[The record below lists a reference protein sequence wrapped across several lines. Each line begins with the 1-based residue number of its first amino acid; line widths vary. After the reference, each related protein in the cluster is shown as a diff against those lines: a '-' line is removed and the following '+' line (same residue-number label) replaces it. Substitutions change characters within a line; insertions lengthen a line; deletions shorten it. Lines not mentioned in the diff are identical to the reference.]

1 MWPTPMR
8 RVCAQGSGPADVQQ
22 MLNRFRSLLLVL
34 VLLVSATTGLA
45 LPPEGTAQAPET
57 PAPSTAVPEGA
68 PQAEAAPPPPALP
81 GKGETPP
88 PAVHETQPPAAAA
101 PFPKRSW
108 FRLHRHRGQHPWV
121 AAANPLAV
129 DAGLEILSHGGKAVD
144 AAVAVQ
150 TVLGLVEPQSSGVAG
165 GAFLMYYDAHTGKLT
180 AFDGRE
186 KAPTGAHP
194 DMFLDEHGKPMSY
207 VEAVRSGRSTGVPG
221 VIAMLWSAH
230 HKFGAMQWKDL
241 FEPAIRSASQGFR
254 VPARLAMFLGEGS
267 PFPPTTEVRNLF
279 SRPDGDII
287 EEGDLFQNPQY
298 AHTLEAI
305 ASEGPRALYEGEIA
319 EAIVHATHQAPLPGT
334 MTLSDLGSYRVDAS
348 PPLCRTYRGYSVCV
362 PPPPSSGVSLLEML
376 AILDQTDI
384 ATRRPS
390 DPQAWFLFAQASRLI
405 YADRDRYVADPHF
418 VPVPVERMLDPAYV
432 RLRTQLIGEHAG
444 PAPPPG
450 EIPLPRGHDATTEA
464 AGTSHFVVV
473 DADGDVVSMTT
484 TVESIFGSGRAVGG
498 FVLNN
503 QLTDFSF
510 VPTEGGQ
517 LVANAV
523 QGGKRPRSSMA
534 PVIVLD
540 RGGDF
545 VAALGS
551 PGGSAILEYNAK
563 TLVALLAWKLPLKQA
578 IELPNL
584 IARGDTFSGEVTRFS
599 PAVLAGL
606 RERGIEL
613 KGGHAENSG
622 VHGVVRL
629 ADGSYVGAA
638 DSRREGVAKTLEPAP
653 ATKKQPAVH

>member
-1 MWPTPMR
+1 
-8 RVCAQGSGPADVQQ
+8 VGGFGPLDVQQ
-22 MLNRFRSLLLVL
+22 MLSRSFWLGLLLVL
-34 VLLVSATTGLA
+34 AGPA
-45 LPPEGTAQAPET
+45 LFSPSHAQAPET
-57 PAPSTAVPEGA
+57 
-68 PQAEAAPPPPALP
+68 APPPAAPAAVSPGAAEQPAPAASP

-88 PAVHETQPPAAAA
+88 PSGHEPQPAPAAAPSSA
-101 PFPKRSW
+101 HSW
-108 FRLHRHRGQHPWV
+108 FHRHRPRGQPWV

-129 DAGLEILSHGGKAVD
+129 DAGLEILGHGGKAVD

-150 TVLGLVEPQSSGVAG
+150 TMLGLVEPQSSGIAG

-186 KAPTGAHP
+186 KAPAGAPP
-194 DMFLDEHGKPMSY
+194 DMFLDEHGKPLSY

-221 VIAMLWSAH
+221 VMAMLWSAH
-230 HKFGAMQWKDL
+230 HKFGALPWKEL
-241 FEPAIRSASQGFR
+241 FQPAIRSASQGFK

-267 PFPPTTEVRNLF
+267 PFPPTNEVRNLF
-279 SRPDGDII
+279 SRPDGDIL

-298 AHTLEAI
+298 AHSLEAI
-305 ASEGPRALYEGEIA
+305 AREGPRALYEGELA
-319 EAIVHATHQAPLPGT
+319 DNIVRTTHQPPLPGT
-334 MTLSDLGSYRVDAS
+334 MTQKDLASYRAEAAQ
-348 PPLCRTYRGYSVCV
+348 PLCRPYRGYSVCV

-376 AILDQTDI
+376 EILEHTDI
-384 ATRRPS
+384 ATRRAS
-390 DPQAWFLFAQASRLI
+390 DPQAWFLFAQASRLM
-405 YADRDRYVADPHF
+405 YADRDRYVGDPHF
-418 VPVPVERMLDPAYV
+418 VSVPVERLLDPSYV
-432 RLRTQLIGEHAG
+432 RLRAQLIGEHAG
-444 PAPPPG
+444 PAPAAG
-450 EIPLPRGHDATTEA
+450 DIPLPRGRDTTNEA

-484 TVESIFGSGRAVGG
+484 TVESIFGSGRTVGG

-510 VPTEGGQ
+510 VPVEGGQ

-523 QGGKRPRSSMA
+523 EGGKRPRSSMA

-540 RGGDF
+540 RAGDF

-584 IARGDTFSGEVTRFS
+584 IARGDSFTGEVTRFA

-606 RERGIEL
+606 HERGIDL
-613 KGGHAENSG
+613 KSGRAENSG
-622 VHGVVRL
+622 LHGVARL
-629 ADGSYVGAA
+629 ADGSYAGAA
-638 DSRREGVAKTLEPAP
+638 DSRREGVARTLAPPA
-653 ATKKQPAVH
+653 AQKNAAVH

>member
-1 MWPTPMR
+1 MR
-8 RVCAQGSGPADVQQ
+8 RAYARGFGRLEVRQKLNWFLSLTLLVLLSGPAFDAGAQ
-22 MLNRFRSLLLVL
+22 
-34 VLLVSATTGLA
+34 
-45 LPPEGTAQAPET
+45 PPENAP
-57 PAPSTAVPEGA
+57 
-68 PQAEAAPPPPALP
+68 AAGEQPPPPPAAPALLTP
-81 GKGETPP
+81 APAAQGKGETPP
-88 PAVHETQPPAAAA
+88 PAARETQPPAAATPSTA
-101 PFPKRSW
+101 SSW
-108 FRLHRHRGQHPWV
+108 FRRHRHRGQQPWV
-121 AAANPLAV
+121 AAANPMAV
-129 DAGLEILSHGGKAVD
+129 DAGLEILSHGGRAID

-150 TVLGLVEPQSSGVAG
+150 AMLGLVEPQSSGVAG
-165 GAFLMYYDAHTGKLT
+165 GAFLMYYDAHNGKLT

-186 KAPTGAHP
+186 KAPAGARP
-194 DMFLDEHGKPMSY
+194 DMVLDEHGKPLSY

-230 HKFGAMQWKDL
+230 RRFGALHWKEL
-241 FEPAIRSASQGFR
+241 FQPAIRSASQGFS

-267 PFPPTTEVRNLF
+267 PFPPTNEVRNLF

-287 EEGDLFQNPQY
+287 EEGDVFQNPKY
-298 AHTLEAI
+298 ARTLEAI

-319 EAIVHATHQAPLPGT
+319 EQIVHATHQSPLPGS
-334 MTLSDLGSYRVDAS
+334 MTLNDLSSYRADAS
-348 PPLCRTYRGYSVCV
+348 APLCRPYRGYSVCV
-362 PPPPSSGVSLLEML
+362 PPPPSSGVCLLEML
-376 AILDQTDI
+376 AILDRTDI

-405 YADRDRYVADPHF
+405 YADRDRYVGDPHF
-418 VPVPVERMLDPAYV
+418 VPVPVERLLDPTYV
-432 RLRTQLIGEHAG
+432 RLRAQLIGEHAG
-444 PAPPPG
+444 TAPQPG
-450 EIPLPRGHDATTEA
+450 DIPLPRGRDATSEA

-484 TVESIFGSGRAVGG
+484 TVESIFGSGRTVGG

-510 VPTEGGQ
+510 VPIEAGQ

-523 QGGKRPRSSMA
+523 QAGKRPRSSMA
-534 PVIVLD
+534 PVMVLD

-551 PGGSAILEYNAK
+551 PGGSASLEYNAK
-563 TLVALLAWKLPLKQA
+563 TLVGLLAWKLPLKQA
-578 IELPNL
+578 VELPNL
-584 IARGDTFSGEVTRFS
+584 IAHGDSFTGELTRFS

-613 KGGHAENSG
+613 RSGHAENSG
-622 VHGVVRL
+622 LHAVMRQ

-638 DSRREGVAKTLEPAP
+638 DSRREGVARTLPAP
-653 ATKKQPAVH
+653 AKAKQAAVH

>member
-1 MWPTPMR
+1 M
-8 RVCAQGSGPADVQQ
+8 
-22 MLNRFRSLLLVL
+22 
-34 VLLVSATTGLA
+34 
-45 LPPEGTAQAPET
+45 
-57 PAPSTAVPEGA
+57 
-68 PQAEAAPPPPALP
+68 
-81 GKGETPP
+81 
-88 PAVHETQPPAAAA
+88 
-101 PFPKRSW
+101 
-108 FRLHRHRGQHPWV
+108 
-121 AAANPLAV
+121 
-129 DAGLEILSHGGKAVD
+129 I
-144 AAVAVQ
+144 
-150 TVLGLVEPQSSGVAG
+150 
-165 GAFLMYYDAHTGKLT
+165 

-186 KAPTGAHP
+186 KAPAGARP
-194 DMFLDEHGKPMSY
+194 DMFLDEHGKPLSY

-221 VIAMLWSAH
+221 VMAMLWSAH
-230 HKFGAMQWKDL
+230 RRFGALHWKEL
-241 FEPAIRSASQGFR
+241 FQPAIRSASQGFT

-267 PFPPTTEVRNLF
+267 PFPPTNEVRNLF

-287 EEGDLFQNPQY
+287 EEGDTFQNPQY
-298 AHTLEAI
+298 ARTLEAI
-305 ASEGPRALYEGEIA
+305 ARDGPQALYEGEIA
-319 EAIVHATHQAPLPGT
+319 EAIVHATHQAPLPGS
-334 MTLSDLGSYRVDAS
+334 MTLADLGSYRAESS
-348 PPLCRTYRGYSVCV
+348 PPLCRPYRGYSVCV

-376 AILDQTDI
+376 AILEQTDI

-390 DPQAWFLFAQASRLI
+390 DPQAWFLFAQASRLM
-405 YADRDRYVADPHF
+405 YADRDRYVGDPHF
-418 VPVPVERMLDPAYV
+418 VPVPVERMLEPAYV
-432 RLRTQLIGEHAG
+432 RLRAQLIGEHAG
-444 PAPPPG
+444 PAPAAG
-450 EIPLPRGHDATTEA
+450 EIPLPRGHDATSEA

-510 VPTEGGQ
+510 VPNEGGQ
-517 LVANAV
+517 PVANAV

-540 RGGDF
+540 RTGEF

-584 IARGDTFSGEVTRFS
+584 IARADAFSGEVTRFS

-613 KGGHAENSG
+613 KSGHAENSG
-622 VHGVVRL
+622 LHGVVRL

-638 DSRREGVAKTLEPAP
+638 DSRREGVARSLAP
-653 ATKKQPAVH
+653 AKGAAVRTGTHN